1 MVFDSNTR
9 LRLVSFQFFSMVFEI
24 QVDIFASLALCTGC
38 SARSSFCPPDP
49 LIWPITT
56 FRLSITAFQHSTQA
70 NPTNALPIDTTLA
83 TLGNH
88 LGNTFH
94 KMGTNLGP
102 IGDQLENATG
112 PLNDDSWNNWVL
124 LWRLL
129 GNNFGYTVGVLWD
142 CSGTTQD
149 YFGLLRGYVG
159 TTWGLLSDKLGATW
173 GLLVEY
179 IWAP

>member
-38 SARSSFCPPDP
+38 SARSFFALPTHWFDP
-49 LIWPITT
+49 LPLSDWASLPFSIQPKPIQPMHY
-56 FRLSITAFQHSTQA
+56 RLTRLWQ
-70 NPTNALPIDTTLA
+70 
-83 TLGNH
+83 H
-88 LGNTFH
+88 LGTTWETLH

-102 IGDQLENATG
+102 IGDRLENATG
-112 PLNDDSWNNWVL
+112 PLDGDSWNNWVL